1 MKNKTCLVI
10 VGPTAVGKT
19 SIAVELAQHYGTE
32 IISADSRQC
41 YKELNIGVAKPS
53 PEQLQK
59 VRHWFINSHSILEE
73 VNAKA
78 FEGYALQKANEIFSK
93 RDVAVM
99 VGGTG
104 LYIKAFCK
112 GMDELPE
119 IDNEIRKTIL
129 AKYDEQGMQW
139 LQEEVKRTDPAFFVK
154 GEIKNPQRMMRALE
168 VKLATGKSITDF
180 HLHTKK
186 EREFNIITLG
196 LETSKAQLHQHIN
209 SRVDAM
215 MANGLLDEVR
225 HLQSARHLN
234 ALQTVGY
241 KELFEY
247 LDGKISLDTA
257 VEQIKTNTR
266 QYAKRQLT
274 WFKRDKS
281 IMWFD
286 SLNGLPQVFETIQRS
301 LPV

>member
-78 FEGYALQKANEIFSK
+78 FEGYALQKVNEIFSK

-104 LYIKAFCK
+104 LYIKAFCE
-112 GMDELPE
+112 GLDDLPE
-119 IDNEIRKTIL
+119 INSDIRKAIL
-129 AKYDEQGMQW
+129 AKYEAEGMEW
-139 LQEEVKRTDPAFFVK
+139 LQEEVKQTDPEFFAR
-154 GEIKNPQRMMRALE
+154 GEMKNPQRMMRALE
-168 VKLATGKSITDF
+168 VKLSAGRSIRDF
-180 HLHTKK
+180 HSGTKK

-196 LETSKAQLHQHIN
+196 LELPKAQLHQHIN

-215 MANGLLDEVR
+215 MTNGLLGEVQ
-225 HLQSARHLN
+225 HLAGARHLN

-247 LDGKISLDTA
+247 FDGKVSLDTA
-257 VEQIKTNTR
+257 IEQIKINTR
-266 QYAKRQLT
+266 HYSKRQLT

-281 IMWFD
+281 ITWFD
-286 SLNGLPQVFETIQRS
+286 PLAGLQPMLEIIQRS
-301 LPV
+301 LPG